1 MDIFPTAFIKIAIL
15 LNPFAVL
22 TTFLALTAGKTP
34 RERTAIVARTCGA
47 VAVAGLAVL
56 FSGNALLAA
65 LGVGLAPFK
74 VGGGVVLMVCSITLV
89 WGSSRN
95 SPAAENADGSISV
108 VPLAIPMALGPGT
121 AAGLMIIGSEYT
133 SSLAT
138 AAENAGALLG
148 GVAVLGAV
156 LSLGIHAEKLLNRNA
171 VAVVTKLTGL
181 LLSGIAA
188 GMILEG
194 ARSYLVR

>member
-1 MDIFPTAFIKIAIL
+1 MDIFPAAFLKIAIL

-22 TTFLALTAGKTP
+22 STFIALTGRKTA
-34 RERTAIVARTCGA
+34 RERTAIVVRTCAA
-47 VAVAGLAVL
+47 VTVAGLVVL
-56 FSGNALLAA
+56 FSGNALLAL

-74 VGGGVVLMVCSITLV
+74 VGGGVILMVCSITLV
-89 WGSSRN
+89 WGSARN
-95 SPAAENADGSISV
+95 NPAAENSDGSISV
-108 VPLAIPMALGPGT
+108 VPLAIPMALGPGA

-133 SSLAT
+133 SSVAT
-138 AAENAGALLG
+138 AAENAGALLA

-194 ARSYLVR
+194 ARNYLVR

>member
-1 MDIFPTAFIKIAIL
+1 MDIFPAAFLKIAIL

-22 TTFLALTAGKTP
+22 STFIALTGRKTA
-34 RERTAIVARTCGA
+34 RERTAIVMRTCAA
-47 VAVAGLAVL
+47 VTVAGLVVL
-56 FSGNALLAA
+56 FSGNALLAL
-65 LGVGLAPFK
+65 LGLGLAPFK
-74 VGGGVVLMVCSITLV
+74 VGGGVILMVCSITLV
-89 WGSSRN
+89 WGSARN
-95 SPAAENADGSISV
+95 NPAAENSDGSISV
-108 VPLAIPMALGPGT
+108 VPLAIPMALGPGA

-133 SSLAT
+133 SSVAT
-138 AAENAGALLG
+138 AAENAGALLA

-156 LSLGIHAEKLLNRNA
+156 LSLGIQAEKLLNRNA

-194 ARSYLVR
+194 ARNYLVR

>member
-22 TTFLALTAGKTP
+22 TTFLALTASKTP

-47 VAVAGLAVL
+47 VAVAGLMVL
-56 FSGNALLAA
+56 FSGNALLAL

-89 WGSSRN
+89 WGSARSN
-95 SPAAENADGSISV
+95 QAVENADGSISV
-108 VPLAIPMALGPGT
+108 VPLAIPMALGPGA

>member
-1 MDIFPTAFIKIAIL
+1 MDIFPASFVKIAIL

-22 TTFLALTAGKTP
+22 TTFLALTAERSA
-34 RERTAIVARTCGA
+34 RERTAIVVKTCAA
-47 VAVAGLAVL
+47 VTAAGLVVL
-56 FSGNALLAA
+56 FSGNALLGL
-65 LGVGLAPFK
+65 LGLGLAPFK

-89 WGSSRN
+89 WGSGRK
-95 SPAAENADGSISV
+95 SPPEQENGASISV
-108 VPLAIPMALGPGT
+108 VPLAIPMAVGPGT
-121 AAGLMIIGSEYT
+121 AAGLMIIGSECGF
-133 SSLAT
+133 SFAT
-138 AAENAGALLG
+138 AALNAVALLG

-171 VAVVTKLTGL
+171 VAVITRLTGL

-194 ARSYLVR
+194 ARTYLVR